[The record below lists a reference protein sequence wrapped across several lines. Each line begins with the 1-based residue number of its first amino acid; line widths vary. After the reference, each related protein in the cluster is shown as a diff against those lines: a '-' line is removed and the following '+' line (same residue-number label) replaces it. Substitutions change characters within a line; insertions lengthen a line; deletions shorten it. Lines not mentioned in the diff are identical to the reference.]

1 MWLEVSTVTT
11 LMRVITDWRRTEK
24 GIRVAGYT
32 DALSLTKFTGQY
44 TNGIAIFFLCVYQ
57 GPKSQKVKEPVTF
70 YQKPQLKS

>member
-24 GIRVAGYT
+24 GMCVAGYT

-44 TNGIAIFFLCVYQ
+44 TNGIAIFSCVYIKA
-57 GPKSQKVKEPVTF
+57 PKVK
-70 YQKPQLKS
+70 K